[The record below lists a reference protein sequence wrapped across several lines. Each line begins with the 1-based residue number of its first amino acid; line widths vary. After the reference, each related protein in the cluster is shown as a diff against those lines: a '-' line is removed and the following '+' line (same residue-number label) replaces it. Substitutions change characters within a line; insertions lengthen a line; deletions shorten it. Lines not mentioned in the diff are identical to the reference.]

1 MSLQSTYV
9 RAVERSRSL
18 LDAGADLLNLA
29 IRVHIAHVF
38 FTSGLTKVRNW
49 EGTRTLFA
57 DDYQVPL
64 IPTDVAAVLAT
75 VGELALPLLLAFGL
89 FARFGA
95 AGLFVVNAVAL
106 YAYWHVLSELEPALY
121 QHYAWGAAL
130 LVPLLYGPGRLSLDA
145 WFARRVAS
153 SAMRAVSA

>member
-1 MSLQSTYV
+1 MSLHSGYV
-9 RAVERSRSL
+9 RAIERSRSL

-49 EGTRTLFA
+49 DGTRTLFS
-57 DDYQVPL
+57 DDYRVPL

-75 VGELALPLLLAFGL
+75 AGELALPVLLAFGL

-121 QHYAWGAAL
+121 QHYVWGAAL
-130 LVPLLYGPGRLSLDA
+130 LVPLLDGPGRLSLDA
-145 WFARRVAS
+145 WFVRRGAS